1 MERIYRACQ
10 FMLIFILISSCHIRA
25 AAGNLTLAYRTGCE
39 DEPLCLKCGPTGC
52 MKCPQFIAIDSRTCV
67 QECSRGYSPQWST
80 LPEFMGQI
88 CRPTGFASPMLEA
101 TVGILVGCLVC
112 AGIIGAT
119 VYTIRRRRRRKCLQE
134 ALIDDTIE
142 RAEFLKQLDEL
153 RPNAEY
159 FLAMLNDTR
168 RQIRKLH
175 LAGDTTGATAYC
187 QIVRDLAKILL
198 LINKPADLLN
208 GPPHDWNRLSTWA
221 VRVLERYKPQ
231 IAQLIDFLQSPAA
244 DPRLASCQHHTFKS
258 TTTTSTTTASE
269 SPNMQLQ
276 HFGSLIS
283 LHDLD
288 DIQGAGDTFGSNFNS
303 LKRSSDIT
311 GSSLWLEDEF
321 FKLGLRPQDEITT
334 EL

>member
-1 MERIYRACQ
+1 MVFR
-10 FMLIFILISSCHIRA
+10 
-25 AAGNLTLAYRTGCE
+25 
-39 DEPLCLKCGPTGC
+39 
-52 MKCPQFIAIDSRTCV
+52 
-67 QECSRGYSPQWST
+67 
-80 LPEFMGQI
+80 
-88 CRPTGFASPMLEA
+88 
-101 TVGILVGCLVC
+101 
-112 AGIIGAT
+112 
-119 VYTIRRRRRRKCLQE
+119 
-134 ALIDDTIE
+134 
-142 RAEFLKQLDEL
+142 
-153 RPNAEY
+153 
-159 FLAMLNDTR
+159 
-168 RQIRKLH
+168 
-175 LAGDTTGATAYC
+175 
-187 QIVRDLAKILL
+187 
-198 LINKPADLLN
+198 
-208 GPPHDWNRLSTWA
+208 
-221 VRVLERYKPQ
+221 RYKPQ

-334 EL
+334 ELWRSWAISHMGPKSATFLCNIQIVKHPSHKL